1 MIFTSKIVSLQMIKE
16 LVNLEKDLQ
25 MEDAHVQLIVRLTDV
40 GAERQAYHV
49 KETVNVI
56 VWLARI
62 GEMRM

>member
-1 MIFTSKIVSLQMIKE
+1 MIKE